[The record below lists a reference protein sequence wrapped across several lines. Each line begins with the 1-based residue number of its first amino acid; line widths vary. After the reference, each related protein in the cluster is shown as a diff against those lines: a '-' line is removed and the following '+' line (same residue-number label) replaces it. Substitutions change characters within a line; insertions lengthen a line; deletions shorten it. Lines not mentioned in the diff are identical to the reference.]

1 MASINKIGTPY
12 YSIFVVKFLKNIHM
26 KLSELHIGFIHS
38 VNERFREHNQITAIT
53 FCMGEFFYC
62 IFSVRNYYT
71 TYIFAP
77 INNALG
83 QISIIKFKQISS
95 KG

>member
-38 VNERFREHNQITAIT
+38 VNERFRF
-53 FCMGEFFYC
+53 FCA
-62 IFSVRNYYT
+62 R
-71 TYIFAP
+71 
-77 INNALG
+77 
-83 QISIIKFKQISS
+83 SS
-95 KG
+95 SRTVSGSRTP